1 MVINLTNEK
10 DIIVICE
17 INEESLDKKSKILSK
32 NNNIKQYKISSLED
46 NKNITEELLNRN
58 LTDKINIVEMDVYT
72 FLSLNID
79 FLKRDKNI
87 IISKII
93 LVFEQIE
100 NLCKILEQSL
110 KIRCNMHQVEIYQ
123 DSKINDVINKAKRH
137 NITYE
142 ITVNELAN
150 QN

>member
-10 DIIVICE
+10 DIIVICG

-72 FLSLNID
+72 FLSLNI
-79 FLKRDKNI
+79 
-87 IISKII
+87 
-93 LVFEQIE
+93 
-100 NLCKILEQSL
+100 
-110 KIRCNMHQVEIYQ
+110 
-123 DSKINDVINKAKRH
+123 
-137 NITYE
+137 
-142 ITVNELAN
+142 
-150 QN
+150 